1 MVAHATMRISAILLK
16 TFFSSQTPYRQKCP
30 TTSNSDVRLSC
41 SNQEC
46 WRNRPCVASPRAAAL
61 LWGNGALIRQ
71 RVTEYHNAP
80 PGLTAKYR
88 RKSSIFSLRH
98 LPSLRPALI
107 PAGLRAVF
115 NVYRCISCPFG
126 SNRRRGIPIFGQNLS
141 GFVPFWANSSA
152 NHAAAW

>member
-98 LPSLRPALI
+98 LPPLRSALI
-107 PAGLRAVF
+107 PADLRAVF
-115 NVYRCISCPFG
+115 NVYRCISKPFG
-126 SNRRRGIPIFGQNLS
+126 STAGRGMPIFGQNRS
-141 GFVPFWANSSA
+141 GFVPFWAK
-152 NHAAAW
+152 HC